1 MHLIRTFH
9 INHACVTLYCTQA
22 SLQEVYEAKLRLL
35 DEEVRLLQQQ
45 VLRLQKENANQK
57 ELNNNVQRAMTDMK
71 TKYDSSATSWA
82 KARKDMQDKLESVMS
97 VCCLSVC
104 LLYLYLTS
112 QYTCFAR
119 RNYSKKFYV
128 FQKRKILCMKL
139 ECCKFISIYNH
150 YNCGKHVLTITLSY
164 FFN

>member
-9 INHACVTLYCTQA
+9 INHACVALYCTQA

-104 LLYLYLTS
+104 LV
-112 QYTCFAR
+112 
-119 RNYSKKFYV
+119 V
-128 FQKRKILCMKL
+128 FI
-139 ECCKFISIYNH
+139 FD
-150 YNCGKHVLTITLSY
+150 
-164 FFN
+164 